1 MVSKPRAGRWLVILL
16 AFGLTA
22 CSGLPVDV
30 GGRSDTLPRQ
40 VELTE
45 VPFHPQEAYQCG
57 PAALATLLEYAGIK
71 RSPAALTNEVYLP
84 ERQGSL
90 QPELLAA
97 TRRAGLLP
105 YVLEPKWEAVLSE
118 LAAGYPVLVLQ
129 DIGLPLLP
137 QWHYA
142 VVVGYERGEQ
152 RIILRS
158 GTEPRQTMSFAQFDR
173 RWQKSGRW
181 AFVAMPP
188 DRLPASAEESRY
200 VAAAVALEKVAPEAA
215 GRAYGLALDHWPGN
229 LSARLGFGN
238 VAYRRHDMAVAEN
251 AYRRAT
257 ADYPEAAA
265 AWNNLAMALH
275 HSGRRAEALAAV
287 RRAIEIGG
295 PWQDYYTATEATIEK
310 GITP

>member
-1 MVSKPRAGRWLVILL
+1 MARRAKAGGWPAILL
-16 AFGLTA
+16 AFGLAA

-30 GGRSDTLPRQ
+30 GGHFDTLPRQ

-57 PAALATLLEYAGIK
+57 PAALATVLEYAGNK
-71 RSPAALTNEVYLP
+71 RSPAALTSEVYLP

-105 YVLEPKWEAVLSE
+105 YVLEAKWEAVFSE
-118 LAAGYPVLVLQ
+118 LAAGHPVLVLQ

-142 VVVGYERGEQ
+142 VVVGYQRTER
-152 RIILRS
+152 RVILRS
-158 GTEPRQTMSFAQFDR
+158 GTEPRQTMSFAEFDR
-173 RWQKSGRW
+173 RWRKSGRW
-181 AFVAMPP
+181 AFVAMAP
-188 DRLPASAEESRY
+188 DRLPASATESRY
-200 VAAAVALEKVAPEAA
+200 VAAAVALEAVAPDAA
-215 GRAYGLALDHWPGN
+215 GQAYTLALNHWPDN
-229 LSARLGFGN
+229 LSARIGQGN
-238 VAYRRHDMAVAEN
+238 VAYRRHDLAVAEN

-257 ADYPEAAA
+257 VDHPEAAA

-275 HSGRRAEALAAV
+275 HAGRRAEALAAV

-295 PWQDYYTATEATIEK
+295 PWRDYYAATQATIEK
-310 GITP
+310 GIGP